1 MFKKPRKVQKFPETK
16 NPFDVSEPMSKL
28 PLRDIMISLCD

>member
-1 MFKKPRKVQKFPETK
+1 MFKKTESFQKQTK